1 MGIILKDI
9 LAVLPENGQ
18 DKVCRT
24 DIYLQEDKIAGIG
37 EKPKGFV
44 EVIYMLARWAEC
56 SAELRQVFRYSME
69 YFAVSRHLGQ
79 TDIPVTRC
87 Q

>member
-1 MGIILKDI
+1 
-9 LAVLPENGQ
+9 
-18 DKVCRT
+18 
-24 DIYLQEDKIAGIG
+24 
-37 EKPKGFV
+37 
-44 EVIYMLARWAEC
+44 MLARWAEC

-87 Q
+87 QWVLIL